1 MAWSE
6 LEARGFF
13 IATSASSSFVYLLT
27 GMHAL
32 HLLGGIVALLYAG
45 ATSLLKKPIETRRIE
60 IDIAAWYWH
69 FMALLWIYIFALLNF
84 AR

>member
-1 MAWSE
+1 
-6 LEARGFF
+6 
-13 IATSASSSFVYLLT
+13 
-27 GMHAL
+27 MHAL
-32 HLLGGIVALLYAG
+32 HLVGGIVSLLYAG
-45 ATSLLKKPIETRRIE
+45 VTALLKKPIETRRIV